1 MAMDEQISL
10 SENGITLHVVK
21 TKYREN
27 EWAVVYA
34 STDVAG
40 NGLTREQ
47 AMMAAKSVI
56 ASGATNIR
64 EMRAAAAR

>member
-1 MAMDEQISL
+1 MDEQISL

-40 NGLTREQ
+40 NGLNLLVFRP
-47 AMMAAKSVI
+47 A
-56 ASGATNIR
+56 GLLP
-64 EMRAAAAR
+64 